1 MGRDITQLI
10 EIAKQSDIDN
20 QLSTLPQRV
29 TAFCDFFAK
38 KIEESKRGS
47 NELNVLFYTIL
58 QIVTSVYLTPTDINT
73 PYKPFFVSSQGR
85 SYALEDL
92 TEDAISFLKDF
103 LPLTENYILKGR
115 IADILWLRGQKFNY
129 AKMAISCFLQY
140 PKTEKTW
147 YDGTADVWERTIRM
161 LLKFG
166 KGLQTEFDAVKQD
179 FSSLFLSLPYTK
191 TRYIFDLSRFLI
203 LLKVTPEIA
212 QKVIDKLSKFK
223 SIAYDEKDWFVLQD
237 FCNEILAWYSYIMDN
252 KKIFELH
259 AEKAEY
265 FVEQAKTRESIAA
278 AEFYSSA
285 IREYRMIPSKCRD
298 SNVDKKIEE
307 IHNAMDASRVNAVYE
322 MEQISC
328 PIPSNDLNEYLENC
342 RLLLI
347 NKDFYTALF
356 NFSNVIP
363 WQKESRYRENAIKT
377 FQQHPLSAM
386 FGAGSISSWGGL
398 QTKTPGVELS
408 DIESEQNEIP
418 VFHQMLI
425 TYELYM
431 SVSAQ
436 TAILPSLNT
445 FNMEHKISLQQIID
459 ICSYST
465 VVPQNR
471 IYLWARGLYHGFNY
485 DFADSIHL
493 LTPQIEN
500 MVRVLTRQAGL
511 NTSQISGDQIHTESE
526 MGLSNLLKNP
536 NINKVLSKD
545 CVFNLQ
551 AIFSEKPGPNL
562 RNEIAHG
569 LLETSIAC
577 SSLAIYA
584 WWFVLRL
591 VVNSNIKIRDHLF
604 AKKTEETN

>member
-10 EIAKQSDIDN
+10 EIAKQSDIDT

-29 TAFCDFFAK
+29 TAFCDFFSK
-38 KIEESKRGS
+38 KIEENKRGS
-47 NELNVLFYTIL
+47 NELNVSFYTIL
-58 QIVTSVYLTPTDINT
+58 QIVTSVYLTPSDINM
-73 PYKPFFVSSQGR
+73 PYKPFWVSSQGR
-85 SYALEDL
+85 SYAIEDL
-92 TEDAISFLKDF
+92 TEEEISFLKDF

-115 IADILWLRGQKFNY
+115 IADILWLRGQGFDY
-129 AKMAISCFLQY
+129 AKMAVSCFLQY
-140 PKTEKTW
+140 PKIEETW

-191 TRYIFDLSRFLI
+191 TGYIFDLSRFLI

-223 SIAYDEKDWFVLQD
+223 SIAHYEKDWFVLQD

-386 FGAGSISSWGGL
+386 FGAGYISSWGGL
-398 QTKTPGVELS
+398 QTKTPGIELS

-418 VFHQMLI
+418 IFHQMLI

-500 MVRVLTRQAGL
+500 MVRVLMRQAGL
-511 NTSQISGDQIHTESE
+511 NTSQISGDQLHTESE
-526 MGLSNLLKNP
+526 IGLSNLLKDP
-536 NINKVLSKD
+536 NIDKVLSKD
-545 CVFNLQ
+545 YVFNLQ